1 MPNSQQNQQ
10 PESQPP
16 VSGQLVLRIPTS
28 RPLVTYV
35 LLGSIALVFLA
46 QMVTN
51 QLAYPRLTQPLLDF
65 GAIDFQRILI
75 DHEYYRLFTAMFLHV
90 STIHVFFNGLA
101 LWSFG
106 QAVERFFGHARF
118 AVIYLLGGLSGSMAS
133 FIFTHGRS
141 VGASAAIFA
150 IFGAEMIFLYLNRQL
165 LGQAALREL
174 RSLIILAAL
183 NLAVGLFTEVVP
195 GGVIIDNWA
204 HIGGFFGGVVL
215 AWFVAPQLQLQ
226 PDAAAPSG
234 FRIVDGNPPAKTWT
248 TPLIF
253 AVALAAVLVYAIV
266 NMRV

>member
-1 MPNSQQNQQ
+1 MQNPQLNQQ

-16 VSGQLVLRIPTS
+16 LSGQLVLRIPTS

-46 QMVTN
+46 QMVTS
-51 QLAYPRLTQPLLDF
+51 QLAYPSLRQPLLDF

-75 DHEYYRLFTAMFLHV
+75 DHEYYRLFTAMFLHI

-101 LWSFG
+101 LWTFG
-106 QAVERFFGHARF
+106 QAVERFFGHVRF
-118 AVIYLLGGLSGSMAS
+118 GVIYLLGGLTGSIAS

-150 IFGAEMIFLYLNRQL
+150 IFGAEMVFLYLNRKL

-204 HIGGFFGGVVL
+204 HIGGFFGGIVL
-215 AWFVAPQLQLQ
+215 AWFIAPQLQLQ
-226 PDAAAPSG
+226 ADAATPSG
-234 FRIVDGNPPAKTWT
+234 YRIVDGNPPAKTWT

-253 AVALAAVLVYAIV
+253 AIALMAVLVYALV
-266 NMRV
+266 NMRA